1 MPVLD
6 LQRRRSGANSRL
18 IVQGRFADRQLHT
31 RDWINLEE
39 IADWVAA
46 EGGAFAMSEA
56 KKKRVL
62 DAIVRDFL
70 SGRFES
76 GGRSKVLFLHPY
88 AGRKRLIARWADP
101 SRDGAKVGHPW
112 LARSRSI
119 KIEADDARGYFYVNN
134 RVWIVALFN
143 GKIIARLAVPPL
155 RGRLPRPTML
165 PHETDWRRGLVVSVR
180 DGGDCAEVARCSV
193 DARLDSTD
201 HKCSV
206 APSGREDPATPSRH
220 KRTPQNQ
227 EYPLAGI
234 G

>member
-88 AGRKRLIARWADP
+88 AGRKRLGRWDYLDAAVRNVDGERARSFLTCCWIPRAMATAFLDRNRVSNYLAFLSALSAAP
-101 SRDGAKVGHPW
+101 RRKKGAAGRPATYNWTEVKSR
-112 LARSRSI
+112 LARNAEMKGPVSSLHDLLELTSSYATELDLQHRVP
-119 KIEADDARGYFYVNN
+119 DDA
-134 RVWIVALFN
+134 
-143 GKIIARLAVPPL
+143 
-155 RGRLPRPTML
+155 T
-165 PHETDWRRGLVVSVR
+165 VR
-180 DGGDCAEVARCSV
+180 AAIEKH
-193 DARLDSTD
+193 RLD
-201 HKCSV
+201 V
-206 APSGREDPATPSRH
+206 AARF
-220 KRTPQNQ
+220 K
-227 EYPLAGI
+227 AGK
-234 G
+234 